1 MTEPTALQ
9 PSAAGRV
16 ERPRPFGWR
25 NRVIGLEY
33 HRPNEILDHPH
44 QWRVHPDKQLVVL
57 RGVLGDIGIAGALL
71 VYQSIRANGALVSI
85 DGHGRK
91 RLDPSCDW
99 PCLMLDLT
107 DTEADV
113 LLSTFD
119 PVGAMALVDCEKLN
133 LLLAATPV
141 KNADLAAMLK
151 KLQAER
157 PSTLG
162 APVTQDPG
170 AQIDRAAELQ
180 AKWKTE
186 RGQIWKIGKHRLMCG
201 DGTSAGDVAKVLA
214 GAKPLL
220 MVTDPPY
227 GVEYD
232 AGWRNDAMPEKN
244 PRQWR
249 DGHGRAIGKVTNDD
263 RADWRAAWILFP
275 GDVAYV
281 WHGGNRA
288 NVVANSLVACGFELR
303 SQIVWAKS
311 QFVISR
317 GHYHGQHEPCWYAV
331 RSGATGHWR
340 GDHSQTTLWS
350 IEKPHK
356 SETGHSTQKPIECM
370 ARPIRNHEGDVYDP
384 FLGSGTTMVAAEQL
398 GRVCYGMEIEPKYVA
413 VSLERMAGMGLEP
426 KLVEP

>member
-1 MTEPTALQ
+1 MTEATALQ
-9 PSAAGRV
+9 PSVIGRA
-16 ERPRPFGWR
+16 EKTRPFGWR

-44 QWRVHPDKQLVVL
+44 QWRVHPDKQLAVL

-91 RLDPSCDW
+91 KLDPSCDW

-157 PSTLG
+157 PSILG

-170 AQIDRAAELQ
+170 AQTDRAAELQ
-180 AKWKTE
+180 KKWRTKQ
-186 RGQIWKIGKHRLMCG
+186 GQLWQVGRHRLLCG
-201 DGTSAGDVAKVLA
+201 DSTKAENAARVMGNEKINVC
-214 GAKPLL
+214 
-220 MVTDPPY
+220 VTDPPY
-227 GVEYD
+227 GMGLDTDWSGIRGTGRSLGFQKSVRGKAYAPVHGDDKPFDPQPVFDLWGHEVAEMFLFGADYYAERIPNRSNGSWLVWD
-232 AGWRNDAMPEKN
+232 KRKESQA
-244 PRQWR
+244 
-249 DGHGRAIGKVTNDD
+249 DGFG
-263 RADWRAAWILFP
+263 
-275 GDVAYV
+275 
-281 WHGGNRA
+281 
-288 NVVANSLVACGFELR
+288 SEFELIWSR
-303 SQIVWAKS
+303 SKHKRRILRHEW
-311 QFVISR
+311 FGFLREGEHGESR
-317 GHYHGQHEPCWYAV
+317 THP
-331 RSGATGHWR
+331 
-340 GDHSQTTLWS
+340 
-350 IEKPHK
+350 
-356 SETGHSTQKPIECM
+356 TQKPVALI
-370 ARPIRNHEGDVYDP
+370 ADLLLQWSSPDSLVSDP
-384 FLGSGTTMVAAEQL
+384 YLGSGTTMVAAEQL
-398 GRVCYGMEIEPKYVA
+398 GRICYGMEIEPKYVA